1 MLSVANLGGKND
13 YPELGSRYKGCHIKI
28 LVFWKA
34 IQSQKFSDDN
44 ADETWVPVGSFFF
57 RVTTKKR
64 FDIWEHHHMDTGS
77 KLLLYRVGPQIDLS
91 PQV

>member
-1 MLSVANLGGKND
+1 MITQNLGPATRVVISKFLCFGKLYN
-13 YPELGSRYKGCHIKI
+13 PKSFLMTTPMKLGFQ
-28 LVFWKA
+28 LVH
-34 IQSQKFSDDN
+34 
-44 ADETWVPVGSFFF
+44 FFF